1 MSDNI
6 LLLTEDGNY
15 LTAENGD
22 YLIAVVQYLFTSQS
36 GTYQISGQ
44 SANLLKSNVLYLRNG
59 AYGISGQSIN
69 VTYGHVLVAL
79 NGDYSI
85 SGNSATIDYVAQTGV
100 DQPYVELRS
109 FTERRR
115 I

>member
-22 YLIAVVQYLFTSQS
+22 YLIVVVQYLIT
-36 GTYQISGQ
+36 
-44 SANLLKSNVLYLRNG
+44 AEPG
-59 AYGISGQSIN
+59 AYSI
-69 VTYGHVLVAL
+69 T
-79 NGDYSI
+79 
-85 SGNSATIDYVAQTGV
+85 GNDAIIDYVAQTGV
-100 DQPYVELRS
+100 DQYYIELRS

-115 I
+115 L

>member
-6 LLLTEDGNY
+6 LLLAEDGNY
-15 LTAENGD
+15 LTTEDND
-22 YLIAVVQYLFTSQS
+22 YIIVVVQYL
-36 GTYQISGQ
+36 IS
-44 SANLLKSNVLYLRNG
+44 
-59 AYGISGQSIN
+59 
-69 VTYGHVLVAL
+69 AL
-79 NGDYSI
+79 PGVYSI